1 MQTVG
6 AQWLLVGE
14 PHAST
19 LVALVQTA
27 TALPVML
34 FGLPAGV
41 LADVFD
47 RRRFL
52 IGVHVMLCT
61 TAGLMAALTFAGLMR
76 PALLLTLTF
85 ALGAGSALS
94 LPAWQAI
101 IPALVPRRELPAAS
115 ALGGISQNLA
125 RAVGPALAGVL
136 VAQVGV
142 GAVFA
147 INAVSFLGGIV
158 VMALWNEPETADDP
172 LGRERLGAAL

>member
-1 MQTVG
+1 MASGAAAVGVSAWAPLRVRAFRALWIAQLGSNIGTWMQTVG

-61 TAGLMAALTFAGLMR
+61 TAGL
-76 PALLLTLTF
+76 
-85 ALGAGSALS
+85 
-94 LPAWQAI
+94 
-101 IPALVPRRELPAAS
+101 
-115 ALGGISQNLA
+115 
-125 RAVGPALAGVL
+125 
-136 VAQVGV
+136 
-142 GAVFA
+142 
-147 INAVSFLGGIV
+147 
-158 VMALWNEPETADDP
+158 
-172 LGRERLGAAL
+172 